1 MSTTTAKL
9 KLKLPADA
17 DPASPAPFNSNF
29 QTLENYVTSLAQIA
43 SADTPG
49 ALSLATSHKQVSFTK
64 IVRNGPAFSLSG
76 GGIKASQA
84 GFLIVSINLNLYSLG
99 SEDRVSA
106 DVCKNGATMYSYST
120 ELSYGWEAT
129 IAQTTRL
136 IPVAAN
142 DIITVKVRN
151 DTEAKGSLNA
161 PASWMT
167 AWFYKNL
174 NF

>member
-1 MSTTTAKL
+1 MNTTSKL
-9 KLKLPADA
+9 KLKLPADG
-17 DPASPAPFNSNF
+17 DLVTPSQFNANF
-29 QTLENYVTSLAQIA
+29 QVLEDYVTSLAQIA
-43 SADTPG
+43 SADTPS
-49 ALSLATSHKQVSFTK
+49 ALGITTEHKQVSFTK
-64 IVRNGPAFSLSG
+64 IVKNGAAFSLSG
-76 GGIKASQA
+76 GGIRVSQA
-84 GFLIVSINLNLYSLG
+84 GFVIVSININLYSLG

-106 DVCKNGATMYSYST
+106 DVCKNGATFYSYST

-142 DIITVKVRN
+142 DILTVKVWN

-161 PASWMT
+161 SASWMT